1 MVSAS
6 IMKKDAVLLGSVVF
20 APTVSFLGQPFS
32 SLSAVSTT
40 QPTKER
46 IGRVSYL
53 RPKMRSWNPHTVLFW
68 DGKALAYHIA
78 GLFNIQEGLSECQ
91 KAFCALARGT
101 LSFGPSSAKH
111 RVDANDFQGSSQP

>member
-40 QPTKER
+40 HAAYEGKNWKGLLSPSENAFLESSHSLVL
-46 IGRVSYL
+46 GR
-53 RPKMRSWNPHTVLFW
+53 
-68 DGKALAYHIA
+68 
-78 GLFNIQEGLSECQ
+78 
-91 KAFCALARGT
+91 
-101 LSFGPSSAKH
+101 
-111 RVDANDFQGSSQP
+111 